1 MSSKITDE
9 IYNLVKME
17 DVLRQYGFSPG
28 RAGRI
33 PCPLHGGKD
42 RNFSYTKE
50 VYHCWTCGARG
61 NVISFVMKYFGL
73 TFGQAITRINN
84 DFNLGLDMIGKKPNR
99 REREDMRLDAR
110 MREVCREH
118 DRKEWE
124 HFRKMST
131 AYRILFRLSLK
142 KQIEGLP
149 GYLNELDDYLNRFMA
164 RKEGERG

>member
-1 MSSKITDE
+1 MSKITDE
-9 IYNLVKME
+9 IYQLVNME
-17 DVLRQYGFSPG
+17 DVLRQYGFGPG
-28 RAGRI
+28 RGGRI

-50 VYHCWTCGARG
+50 VYHCWTCGAKG
-61 NVISFVMKYFGL
+61 NVVGFVMQYFGL

-84 DFNLGLDMIGKKPNR
+84 DFNLGLDMGRKNPSHR
-99 REREDMRLDAR
+99 DRQDMRLDAR

-124 HFRKMST
+124 HFRKISST
-131 AYRILFRLSLK
+131 HRILFRLSLER
-142 KQIEGLP
+142 QIDGLP
-149 GYLNELDDYLNRFMA
+149 EYLDELDDWLNRFMA